1 MVREMRRGDEV
12 ALAIVQYLI
21 SSRFEM
27 VNAKQ
32 FIHLMKAEDVLQF
45 GDFTLR
51 SGKKSPYFFNLGNV
65 SSGQGLA
72 ELGRAYAQCILDH
85 DLQPEILYGPAYKG
99 IPFAVATAIALTV
112 EGVEVGV
119 AFNRKESKAYAEGG
133 WLIGEAM
140 DEKRVV
146 LVDDVV
152 VDGGTKIE
160 AAEMIRNEGGI
171 LCGMVL
177 GIDRLEYVNKR
188 QTAAEALAE
197 KLHISVHAVSDLH
210 DVLDYLETDP
220 SDREWIRSVR
230 DYALKYCKLAD

>member
-1 MVREMRRGDEV
+1 
-12 ALAIVQYLI
+12 
-21 SSRFEM
+21 M
-27 VNAKQ
+27 VNAQQ

-65 SSGQGLA
+65 SSGRGLT

-85 DLQPEILYGPAYKG
+85 NLQPEILYGPAYKG
-99 IPFAVATAIALTV
+99 IPFAVTTAIALAA
-112 EGVEVGV
+112 EGIEVGI

-133 WLIGEAM
+133 WLIGESM

-146 LVDDVV
+146 LIDDVV

-171 LCGMVL
+171 LCAMVL
-177 GIDRLEYVNKR
+177 GIDRLEYVNEH

-197 KLHISVHAVSDLH
+197 KLHISVHAVADLH
-210 DVLDYLETDP
+210 DVLDYLE
-220 SDREWIRSVR
+220 SNASEREWIGSVR
-230 DYALKYCKLAD
+230 DYASNYCKLRD

>member
-1 MVREMRRGDEV
+1 
-12 ALAIVQYLI
+12 
-21 SSRFEM
+21 M
-27 VNAKQ
+27 VNAQ
-32 FIHLMKAEDVLQF
+32 EFLHLMKAEDVLQF

-65 SSGQGLA
+65 SSGRGLT
-72 ELGRAYAQCILDH
+72 ELGRAYAQCIVDH
-85 DLQPEILYGPAYKG
+85 DLKPEILYGPAYKG
-99 IPFAVATAIALTV
+99 IPFAVTTAIALAA
-112 EGVEVGV
+112 EGVEVGI

-133 WLIGEAM
+133 WLIGETLE
-140 DEKRVV
+140 EKRVV

-177 GIDRLEYVNKR
+177 GIDRLEYVNEH

-197 KLHISVHAVSDLH
+197 KLHISVHAVADLC
-210 DVLDYLETDP
+210 DVLDYLE
-220 SDREWIRSVR
+220 SDIDSREWAHSVR
-230 DYALKYCKLAD
+230 DYASDYCKLAV